1 MTILGLELAS
11 FNSYR
16 LHSTLPLFIME
27 SRGDRLPSPA
37 SKVVLFS
44 VSSST
49 EKIKYQLISVRP
61 VFVISLLR
69 TFISLRLLEDYSHVT
84 ACILVAS
91 MNSCMPWGKCIQ
103 VPRMALT

>member
-1 MTILGLELAS
+1 MTIIGLELAS

-49 EKIKYQLISVRP
+49 EKISANIGETCVYDLIAENIHIFETVG
-61 VFVISLLR
+61 
-69 TFISLRLLEDYSHVT
+69 RL
-84 ACILVAS
+84 
-91 MNSCMPWGKCIQ
+91 
-103 VPRMALT
+103 